1 MKLTEKAA
9 VNNVPSRVRNYGV
22 PPDHL
27 GSEISFS
34 RTHKIQN
41 FKVKKSLTFFG
52 RRRIL
57 LCMSHFSARF
67 GNKPG
72 KSSIWI

>member
-9 VNNVPSRVRNYGV
+9 VNNVPSHVRNCAE

-34 RTHKIQN
+34 RIRKGQN
-41 FKVKKSLTFFG
+41 FNV
-52 RRRIL
+52 RNHY
-57 LCMSHFSARF
+57 HFLAEAELF
-67 GNKPG
+67 
-72 KSSIWI
+72 